1 MFFARTIPCHFV
13 YFTAILI
20 SILLNKTMPR
30 PVKYSVGASKREV
43 YKPSQQ
49 ACPPQEAL
57 PRYYY
62 VQPLQNVPSTA
73 WGGAQTYVDYEI
85 PANTGVM
92 TEATLRF
99 NVKWNQN
106 ATANASTYPTLP
118 STPFWVDHVEVYL
131 GSDLIETVW
140 KHDIWNEEIGFRSIQ
155 ELSTVANAKSIT
167 SGDNPT
173 TIWSAYNTCLDGTFP
188 AVTQNDTSSNSY
200 WFLNLPTCLRS
211 AKPYVRGFQSRLRF
225 RVYFPTNLSVSSPL
239 ASDWTPS
246 LQECMLIVE
255 EAQTDA
261 STIAELERAHKQSTV
276 DYTVLVRSRVQQQ
289 YSAGAFSN
297 GGDMPIYLRGFKN
310 KSAGVVVYATYG
322 DAFAQTSTAGMN
334 ARLQSSLYQLL
345 DAQNNKITE
354 RLPLEWL
361 ETYVFHDAVNSS
373 STQSFDEAVST
384 MVIFPFSADFGT
396 TIQKGCAYGGFR
408 FTTLEQLVL
417 NSTLPSGAVDGSAVV
432 PPALSTNSTPAG
444 ITITATTYDYGHITV
459 SGGRHSFRM
468 E

>member
-1 MFFARTIPCHFV
+1 
-13 YFTAILI
+13 
-20 SILLNKTMPR
+20 MPR

-43 YKPSQQ
+43 YKPAQQ
-49 ACPPQEAL
+49 SCPPQEAL

-62 VQPLQNVPSTA
+62 VQPLQNVPTTA
-73 WGGAQTYVDYEI
+73 WGGAQTYVDYEV

-106 ATANASTYPTLP
+106 ATANASTYPALP

-140 KHDIWNEEIGFRSIQ
+140 KHDIWNEEIGFRSAQ
-155 ELSTVANAKSIT
+155 ELGVVANAKDTT

-173 TIWSAYNTCLDGTFP
+173 TIWSAYNTCMDGTFP
-188 AVTQNDTSSNSY
+188 ATLRIDSSANSY

-211 AKPYVRGFQSRLRF
+211 AKPYVRGFQSRLKF
-225 RVYFPTNLSVSSPL
+225 RVYFPTNLSVGLAL
-239 ASDWTPS
+239 ASDFVPS

-289 YSAGAFSN
+289 YSAGQFTSGA
-297 GGDMPIYLRGFKN
+297 DMPIYLRGFKN
-310 KSAGVVVYATYG
+310 KSAGVVIYATYG
-322 DAFAQTSTAGMN
+322 DAFAQSSSAGMN
-334 ARLQSSLYQLL
+334 DRLQSSIYQLL

-354 RLPLEWL
+354 RLPVEWL
-361 ETYVFHDAVNSS
+361 ETYVFHDAINSYS
-373 STQSFDEAVST
+373 PSQFASAVST

-417 NSTLPSGAVDGSAVV
+417 NSTLPAGVVDGASVV
-432 PPALSTNSTPAG
+432 PPALAGNTTVSG

>member
-1 MFFARTIPCHFV
+1 MLHHFV

-20 SILLNKTMPR
+20 SIVINKTMPR

-43 YKPSQQ
+43 YKPAQQ
-49 ACPPQEAL
+49 SCPPQEAL

-62 VQPLQNVPSTA
+62 VQPLQNVPTTA
-73 WGGAQTYVDYEI
+73 WGGAQTYVDYEV

-99 NVKWNQN
+99 NVNWRQN
-106 ATANASTYPTLP
+106 ATVDASTYPALP

-140 KHDIWNEEIGFRSIQ
+140 KHDIWNEEIGFRSSQ
-155 ELSTVANAKSIT
+155 ELGVVANAKDTT

-173 TIWSAYNTCLDGTFP
+173 ITWSAYNTDMDGTFP
-188 AVTQNDTSSNSY
+188 SSLKIDSSANSY

-211 AKPYVRGFQSRLRF
+211 AKPYVRGFQSRLKF
-225 RVYFPTNLSVSSPL
+225 RVYFPTNLAISSPL
-239 ASDWTPS
+239 ASDWVPS

-289 YSAGAFSN
+289 YSAGQFTSGA
-297 GGDMPIYLRGFKN
+297 DMPIYLRGFKN
-310 KSAGVVVYATYG
+310 KSAGVVIYATYG
-322 DAFAQTSTAGMN
+322 DAFAQSSSATMN
-334 ARLQSSLYQLL
+334 DRLQSSLYQLL

-354 RLPLEWL
+354 RLPVEWL
-361 ETYVFHDAVNSS
+361 ETYVFHDAVNSYS
-373 STQSFDEAVST
+373 PSQFSPEVST

-417 NSTLPSGAVDGSAVV
+417 NSTLPSGVVDGCNVV
-432 PPALSTNSTPAG
+432 PPALASNSTASG

>member
-1 MFFARTIPCHFV
+1 
-13 YFTAILI
+13 
-20 SILLNKTMPR
+20 MPR

-43 YKPSQQ
+43 YKPAQQ
-49 ACPPQEAL
+49 SCPPQEAL

-62 VQPLQNVPSTA
+62 VQPLQNVPTNA
-73 WGGAQTYVDYEI
+73 YGGAQTYVDYEI

-99 NVKWNQN
+99 NIVFGGEALPLPQ
-106 ATANASTYPTLP
+106 LP

-140 KHDIWNEEIGFRSIQ
+140 KHDIWNEEIGFRSSQ
-155 ELSTVANAKSIT
+155 ELGTVANAKDT
-167 SGDNPT
+167 MSGDNPT
-173 TIWSAYNTCLDGTFP
+173 IYWSAYNTCMDGTFP
-188 AVTQNDTSSNSY
+188 ASPVKVDNSANGF

-225 RVYFPTNLSVSSPL
+225 RVYFPTNLVL
-239 ASDWTPS
+239 DANPS
-246 LQECMLIVE
+246 LVQSLSLRECMLIVE

-261 STIAELERAHKQSTV
+261 STIAELERAHRQSTV

-289 YSAGAFSN
+289 YSPNQFTSGA
-297 GGDMPIYLRGFKN
+297 DMSIYLRGFKN
-310 KSAGVVVYATYG
+310 KSAGIVIYASLG
-322 DAFAQTSTAGMN
+322 DAFAQSSASTMN
-334 ARLQSSLYQLL
+334 DRLQSSIYQLL

-361 ETYVFHDAVNSS
+361 ETYVFHDAVNSFS
-373 STQSFDEAVST
+373 PSQFGQDVST

-408 FTTLEQLVL
+408 FTTLEQLIL
-417 NSTLPSGAVDGSAVV
+417 NSSLPSGTVAGDTLT
-432 PPALSTNSTPAG
+432 PQALAQNSNS

>member
-1 MFFARTIPCHFV
+1 
-13 YFTAILI
+13 
-20 SILLNKTMPR
+20 MPR

-43 YKPSQQ
+43 YKPAQQ

-62 VQPLQNVPSTA
+62 VQPLQNVPTNA
-73 WGGAQTYVDYEI
+73 YGGAQTYVDYEV

-99 NVKWNQN
+99 NLVFGGETDG
-106 ATANASTYPTLP
+106 ATPPAPLPLPQLP

-140 KHDIWNEEIGFRSIQ
+140 KHDIWNEEIGFRSSQ
-155 ELSTVANAKSIT
+155 ELGTVANAKDT
-167 SGDNPT
+167 VSGDNPT
-173 TIWSAYNTCLDGTFP
+173 IYWSAYNTCMDGTFP
-188 AVTQNDTSSNSY
+188 VSTKVDSSQNNF
-200 WFLNLPTCLRS
+200 WFLNIPSCLRS

-225 RVYFPTNLSVSSPL
+225 RVYFPTNLVLDAVPAL
-239 ASDWTPS
+239 AQS
-246 LQECMLIVE
+246 LSLRECLLIVE

-289 YSAGAFSN
+289 YSPTQFTSGADTS
-297 GGDMPIYLRGFKN
+297 IYLRGFKN
-310 KSAGVVVYATYG
+310 KSAGVVVYASLG
-322 DAFAQTSTAGMN
+322 DAFAQSSASTMN
-334 ARLQSSLYQLL
+334 TRLQSSIYQLL

-361 ETYVFHDAVNSS
+361 ETYVFHDAVNSYS
-373 STQSFDEAVST
+373 PSQFALDVST

-417 NSTLPSGAVDGSAVV
+417 NSSLGANASGQSVS
-432 PPALSTNSTPAG
+432 PQALANNSNS